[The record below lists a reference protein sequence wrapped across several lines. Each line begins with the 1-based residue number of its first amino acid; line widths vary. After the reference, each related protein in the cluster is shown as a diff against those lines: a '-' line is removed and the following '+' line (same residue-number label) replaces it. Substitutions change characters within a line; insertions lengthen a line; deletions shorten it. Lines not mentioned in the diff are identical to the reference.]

1 MLEGLEATSP
11 LIWVFTLYLSVTT
24 AGSNGHARH
33 FESDGQLV
41 YPTREVCLA
50 ARTAIH
56 RLDPWAD
63 HYFLEDCVPREPRP
77 S

>member
-1 MLEGLEATSP
+1 MTVVWA
-11 LIWVFTLYLSVTT
+11 FALYLSVAA

-41 YPTREVCLA
+41 YPTREVCQA
-50 ARTAIH
+50 ARAAIQ
-56 RLDPWAD
+56 RLDPTTD
-63 HYFLEDCVPREPRP
+63 HYFVEDCVPREARA